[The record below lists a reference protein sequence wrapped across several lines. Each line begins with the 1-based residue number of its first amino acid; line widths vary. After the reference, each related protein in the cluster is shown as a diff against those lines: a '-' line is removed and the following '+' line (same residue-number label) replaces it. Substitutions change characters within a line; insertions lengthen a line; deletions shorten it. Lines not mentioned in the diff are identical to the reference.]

1 MGDGSIGLACIA
13 AALDAGRAIRQAVQ
27 DLSPFERAERVP
39 SPLKPRVGEL
49 TRRVDFVADTVGIA
63 RLERLSR
70 DIGHRIELI
79 VDPRRGS
86 IHSIGSADDLAVV
99 YAYMDAVDGTIKV
112 GGLGN
117 DLTARRFRIANDGGW
132 AAALAFTPPTE
143 APLSSITIGDFSLA
157 ALVEGNPGRFRSS
170 PQEVVAVGGAAYDAT
185 GVSPHGGDELG
196 ARVFTTSNEDL
207 SQCMVY
213 LDSFQAFDR
222 DTRLEG
228 DEELA
233 VELYRALINRHDGG
247 AFDVLRQYANLSAL
261 SRTMLGW
268 HAGAGGAWLES
279 QGGGFVVVNE
289 NLFNLIP
296 AVPVILGAG
305 GLAVDFEGRPLAERR
320 LTDGR
325 TSIVYAANAALC
337 RRLLTLIAEAQRRAR
352 RD

>member
-1 MGDGSIGLACIA
+1 
-13 AALDAGRAIRQAVQ
+13 
-27 DLSPFERAERVP
+27 
-39 SPLKPRVGEL
+39 
-49 TRRVDFVADTVGIA
+49 
-63 RLERLSR
+63 
-70 DIGHRIELI
+70 
-79 VDPRRGS
+79 
-86 IHSIGSADDLAVV
+86 
-99 YAYMDAVDGTIKV
+99 
-112 GGLGN
+112 
-117 DLTARRFRIANDGGW
+117 
-132 AAALAFTPPTE
+132 
-143 APLSSITIGDFSLA
+143 
-157 ALVEGNPGRFRSS
+157 
-170 PQEVVAVGGAAYDAT
+170 
-185 GVSPHGGDELG
+185 
-196 ARVFTTSNEDL
+196 
-207 SQCMVY
+207 MVY

-268 HAGAGGAWLES
+268 RAREDAWLES

-320 LTDGR
+320 LSDGR

-337 RRLLTLIAEAQRRAR
+337 ARLLALITEARHRAR
-352 RD
+352 QDG